1 MSCTSNREMR
11 FTGHALVGIELQREV
26 NFKMMLRVA
35 ILALL
40 LFPALDSLPKENS
53 EFLDNKC

>member
-1 MSCTSNREMR
+1 MW
-11 FTGHALVGIELQREV
+11 FTGQAPVEMEV
-26 NFKMMLRVA
+26 QLEVHFKMMLRVA